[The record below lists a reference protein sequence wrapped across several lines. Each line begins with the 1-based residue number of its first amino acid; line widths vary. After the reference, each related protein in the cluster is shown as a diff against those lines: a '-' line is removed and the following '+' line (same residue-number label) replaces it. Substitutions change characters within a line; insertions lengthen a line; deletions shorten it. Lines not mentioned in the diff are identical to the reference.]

1 MTDLH
6 AWVKNPPYRLFALSG
21 ALEPVC
27 VVIRSRHIVVVHD
40 LGKFPTLAAKVIE
53 DRSLEGIL
61 ASIHWK
67 IVSRQT
73 HLPDECQ
80 GRVAPHDLP
89 LVVPLKAVIAGKED
103 SILPLGSCTRTGI
116 RSDQE
121 SEREQ
126 HPGDAC
132 AD

>member
-1 MTDLH
+1 MGST
-6 AWVKNPPYRLFALSG
+6 WLFALSG
-21 ALEPVC
+21 AFEPVR

-40 LGKFPTLAAKVIE
+40 LDKFPTLAAKVIE
-53 DRSLEGIL
+53 ERSLEGIL

-67 IVSRQT
+67 VSRQT
-73 HLPDECQ
+73 HLLDECRC
-80 GRVAPHDLP
+80 RVAPYVLP

-103 SILPLGSCTRTGI
+103 SILPLGSRTGTGI

-126 HPGDAC
+126 HPSGAC